1 MKVEYTGRQIGVPAA
16 AKTAVERRLDKL
28 AKVLHGITH
37 VHVVLAADKHRMIAE
52 VTVRSPHL
60 TLTAVDESDDLALA
74 AGSVTDKL
82 IRQAQRHM
90 GKLRTRKRVGGR
102 RVGGLWSGV
111 LAPEA
116 PTVDEGRGGSR
127 VIHTRRF
134 LPKPMTIEEAALEL
148 GADGEDLVVY
158 RDAATD
164 RVHVLYR
171 RKDGQLGIIE
181 PEA

>member
-1 MKVEYTGRQIGVPAA
+1 MKIEYTGRQTEVPAA
-16 AKTAVERRLDKL
+16 AKAAVERRLAKL
-28 AKVLHGITH
+28 GKVLHGITH
-37 VHVVLAADKHRMIAE
+37 VHVVLVSDKHRMIAE

-82 IRQAQRHM
+82 IRQAQRHV
-90 GKLRTRKRVGGR
+90 GKVRTRKRVGSR
-102 RVGGLWSGV
+102 RPGGMWSGV
-111 LAPEA
+111 LGPEA
-116 PTVDEGRGGSR
+116 SASEGVAAAPR

-134 LPKPMTIEEAALEL
+134 LPKPMTIDEAALEL

>member
-1 MKVEYTGRQIGVPAA
+1 MKIEYTGRQTEIPESV
-16 AKTAVERRLDKL
+16 KIAVERRLAKL
-28 AKVLHGITH
+28 AQVLHGITH
-37 VHVVLAADKHRMIAE
+37 VHVVLVGDKHRMIAE
-52 VTVRSPHL
+52 LTVRSPHL
-60 TLTAVDESDDLALA
+60 TLTAVDESDDLTLA
-74 AGSVTDKL
+74 AASVTDKL
-82 IRQAQRHM
+82 IRQAQRHV
-90 GKLRTRKRVGGR
+90 GKVRTRKRVGTR
-102 RVGGLWSGV
+102 RASAIWSGV

-116 PTVDEGRGGSR
+116 GGDGGGTAAR